1 MERVVYTSHAKL
13 RLKVR
18 GIGEREVEGVSIP
31 SAATLR
37 CLWRGR
43 WMELK

>member
-13 RLKVR
+13 KLKVR
-18 GIGEREVEGVSIP
+18 EIGEWKVEGVSIP

-37 CLWRGR
+37 LEGAGV
-43 WMELK
+43 EVE